1 MLLDFK
7 ERMYTLV
14 PGYLLLIKKA
24 SKISDI
30 SIFIVLSKI
39 CLDRWRI
46 IIDHATSHDS
56 SLCMCPLHLR
66 TFPKHIV
73 LLWGKVGMLCG
84 LFHLINKVCLL
95 LELLGVTSYQDH
107 SVIIYGYKVVTSLV
121 KNANP
126 MLPYRSVARAQIN
139 TTKSQYLF

>member
-1 MLLDFK
+1 MLLDVK
-7 ERMYTLV
+7 ERMHTFV

-39 CLDRWRI
+39 CLNRWRI
-46 IIDHATSHDS
+46 IIDHAMSHDS
-56 SLCMCPLHLR
+56 SLCMCSLHLR

-84 LFHLINKVCLL
+84 LFHLISMVCLL

-126 MLPYRSVARAQIN
+126 MLPYRNIALAQIS
-139 TTKSQYLF
+139 TTKSKYLF